1 MACLGVTSKITR
13 HSNSQDF
20 LKGEVNDVVISSRG
34 NIQLGRQAEVLVKQF
49 EDVWSINSIVVIG
62 DAVYIG
68 TSPNGGVYEYS
79 AGKLKKIYSAK
90 PAVKAKS
97 AEVNEPNDVNSVQ
110 QEKHLA
116 NEHIFAM
123 GKDISGRLLM
133 GISGQRCALCRFEQG
148 QMKTVFEPND
158 ANYIFAIAVDKQGDI
173 YLGTGPKGKVYR
185 LDSLCKKGEVVAE
198 ATDKNILSLAIGAD
212 GLVYAGSD
220 SRGLVYSI
228 NPKTRE
234 VKVLYDSE
242 QQEITA
248 LLFFGEN
255 LYASATSAQIVQQEA
270 RFAVQPAQPGKPE
283 EKDEEGDEPGGDDDA
298 SAATDT
304 DDSTPS
310 NPMKSG
316 FGTDTVGT
324 DTVKSGSLG
333 GGSTTLTTGGST
345 PIKSGITTGGTKLQ
359 IANTKGKPAEQQAE
373 RKMPP
378 ARPAKPAQASV
389 VYRISK
395 DGFVTDIF
403 SDTAVFFCMDS
414 RDKELLLGT
423 GNDAR
428 LYSIE
433 PNSEQ
438 QTIVYQ
444 DHKASQITAVAALA
458 DSVYIGTANP
468 ARIVRLGNTF
478 AKEGTYESELVDA
491 GQPAKWGKL
500 QIEADIPEDCN
511 VLMACRSGNVKDI
524 NDPSFSKW
532 TEPEVVTGPVDLNCP
547 TGRFCQ
553 YKLIFRSR
561 TGQTSP
567 VVREV
572 AVASMVPNLAPRVE
586 SVTAARVNAPGKNG
600 VFRISYDVK
609 DDNSDKLIY
618 KIDFRKVGRTGW
630 IEIKDDIETNSYE
643 WDSRTVEDGRYEI
656 RVTASDERSNTAET
670 KLAGSRVSDTFTVDN
685 TAPVVK
691 RHKIDRAAKSIRLK
705 MTVSDEL
712 SVIGKVEYTIDSDA
726 NWLGVVPDD
735 LVYDTT
741 TEDFTIIVE
750 NLTPGQHVIALRLA
764 DDVGNTT
771 YKSYDFIIE
780 KK

>member
-1 MACLGVTSKITR
+1 GVTSKITR
-13 HSNSQDF
+13 HSSSQVF

-90 PAVKAKS
+90 AAVKAKP
-97 AEVNEPNDVNSVQ
+97 AEVNEPNDANSVQ

-123 GKDISGRLLM
+123 GKDISGRLLV

-158 ANYIFAIAVDKQGDI
+158 ANYIFAIAVTQQGDI
-173 YLGTGPKGKVYR
+173 YLGTGPKGKIYR
-185 LDSLCKKGEVVAE
+185 LDSLGKKGEVVAE
-198 ATDKNILSLAIGAD
+198 TTDKNILSLAIGDD
-212 GLVYAGSD
+212 GQIYAGSD
-220 SRGLVYSI
+220 SRGLVYSV
-228 NPKTRE
+228 NPKTKE

-242 QQEITA
+242 QQEITS

-283 EKDEEGDEPGGDDDA
+283 EKEEEGDEPGGDDDA

-310 NPMKSG
+310 APIKSG
-316 FGTDTVGT
+316 LGTDTVGE
-324 DTVKSGSLG
+324 DTHKAGLPVGR
-333 GGSTTLTTGGST
+333 STTL
-345 PIKSGITTGGTKLQ
+345 TTGGTKLQ
-359 IANTKGKPAEQQAE
+359 IANTKEKAGEKPAQP
-373 RKMPP
+373 KMPP

-389 VYRISK
+389 VYRITK

-403 SDTAVFFCMDS
+403 SETAVFFCMDG

-444 DHKASQITAVAALA
+444 DHKASQITAVA

-468 ARIVRLGNTF
+468 ARVMRLGNTF
-478 AKEGTYESELVDA
+478 AREGTYESELVDA

-500 QIEADIPEDCN
+500 QIEADIPADCN
-511 VLMACRSGNVKDI
+511 ILMACRSGNVKDV

-561 TGQTSP
+561 TGQSSP

-609 DDNSDKLIY
+609 DDNGDKLIY
-618 KIDFRKVGRTGW
+618 KIYFRKAGRTGW
-630 IEIKDDIETNSYE
+630 IELKNDIETNSYE

-656 RVTASDERSNTAET
+656 RVTASDERSNTPET
-670 KLAGSRVSDTFTVDN
+670 KLTGSRVSDTFTVDN

-691 RHKIDRAAKSIRLK
+691 RHKIDRSAKSIRLK

-771 YKSYDFIIE
+771 YKSYDFVIE